1 MSIVKKNGYCL
12 YKCDGCGTNGKSW
25 EEDELPDG
33 WTKQGFLGSSHY
45 CSRCT
50 AKIDNNEG
58 NANFKRQVSIDNK
71 VQSCVGCVAVG
82 FIIIVILAVILN
94 L

>member
-1 MSIVKKNGYCL
+1 MSMEKKNGYCL

-45 CSRCT
+45 CPRCT
-50 AKIDNNEG
+50 DKIDNNKG
-58 NANFKRQVSIDNK
+58 SADFKRTVNINNK
-71 VQSCVGCVAVG
+71 AQSCAGCVVVG
-82 FIIIVILAVILN
+82 FIIIVILAVIL
-94 L
+94 